1 MSKRDNIDKLMS
13 DKDVQFR
20 SFNLT
25 NFETRKSEDESTE
38 LVVEGKAATIGDE
51 TILFKDKDYE
61 AREIIERGAF
71 DNADMSDVIFN
82 YNHSGRVYARTRNNT
97 LKLDLREDGLYMIA
111 TLRANDQ
118 GHKELY
124 EDIKSGTIDRMS
136 FAFHVS
142 ENDWETKENDET
154 MIDVRH
160 ITNIDKIYD
169 VSAVD
174 IPAYDETDI
183 SARSAF
189 NSVREERLA
198 VSKRKAEEL
207 ELAKAKYEYL
217 IKGE

>member
-1 MSKRDNIDKLMS
+1 MNKRDNIDKLMS

-25 NFETRKSEDESTE
+25 NFETRKSEDETTE

-61 AREIIERGAF
+61 AREIIEPGAF

-97 LKLDLREDGLYMIA
+97 LKLDLREDGLYMVA

-142 ENDWETKENDET
+142 KNDWETKETDDT

-160 ITNIDKIYD
+160 ITEVDKVYD

-198 VSKRKAEEL
+198 VSKRKAEKL